1 MTTVGWTHMAEGTK
15 EDYEYLGPEFEAH
28 VRPTIVPNLVNLL
41 KAMEGPKLGYQIDR
55 YQHSLQSATR
65 ALRNDETLDMVVGAL
80 LHDVADGF
88 APENHSS
95 AAASILEPY
104 VDERTHWVVRHHGL
118 FQGYYYFHHLGGDR
132 DARDVYSDSPY
143 YDDCVFFC
151 ANYDANCFDP
161 SYDTMAVEEFIPM
174 MEEIF
179 ARSSRL
185 PGVAGA

>member
-1 MTTVGWTHMAEGTK
+1 MTTVSWTHMGEGSR
-15 EDYEYLGPEFEAH
+15 EDYEFLGEEFDSH
-28 VRPTIVPNLVNLL
+28 VGPALVPNLVTML
-41 KAMEGPKLGYQIDR
+41 KVMEGPKIGYQIDR

-65 ALRNDETLDMVVGAL
+65 ALRNDEPVDMVVGAL

-88 APENHSS
+88 APENHSA

-132 DARDVYSDSPY
+132 HARDAYVDSKY
-143 YDDCVFFC
+143 YDDCVYFC
-151 ANYDANCFDP
+151 ENYDANCFDP
-161 SYDTMAVEEFIPM
+161 HYDTMVVEDFIPM
-174 MEEIF
+174 LEDVF
-179 ARSSRL
+179 GRVSRL

>member
-41 KAMEGPKLGYQIDR
+41 KVMEGPKLGYQIDR

-118 FQGYYYFHHLGGDR
+118 FQGYYYFHFTGEDR
-132 DARDVYSDSPY
+132 HARERYKDHPY
-143 YDDCVFFC
+143 YQDCVDFC
-151 ANYDANCFDP
+151 ANWDQPSFDP
-161 SYDTMAVEEFIPM
+161 NFETKPLAHFEPKLRALLDKKSGTYY
-174 MEEIF
+174 
-179 ARSSRL
+179 
-185 PGVAGA
+185 